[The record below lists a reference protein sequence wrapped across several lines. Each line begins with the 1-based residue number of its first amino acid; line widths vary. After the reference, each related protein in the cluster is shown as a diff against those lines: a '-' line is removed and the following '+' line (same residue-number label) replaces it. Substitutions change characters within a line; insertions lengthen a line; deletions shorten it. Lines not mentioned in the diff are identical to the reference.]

1 MMPRGVDEEGAMT
14 RIVAGDA
21 GGRRLVVPRG
31 ELTRPTSDRVRE
43 ALFGALDA
51 RGLLPGSTVLDLYCG
66 SGALGL
72 EAASRGAATV
82 VMVDA
87 SRQAVEAARQ
97 NVSALGFPRVTVVL
111 SSVQRY
117 LTRRAAVQAS
127 LVFADPPYA
136 TGQDEVGTMLAGLTA
151 GDWLQPSATVLVERS
166 ARSLE
171 PLWPPGLVRQAVRRY
186 GETAVWQAGW
196 QPASVR

>member
-1 MMPRGVDEEGAMT
+1 MT

-21 GGRRLVVPRG
+21 GGRKLVVPDG
-31 ELTRPTSDRVRE
+31 DLTRPTSDRVRE
-43 ALFGALDA
+43 GVFSALDA
-51 RGLLPGSTVLDLYCG
+51 RGLLPGAQVLDLYCG

-72 EAASRGAATV
+72 EAASRGAASV
-82 VMVDA
+82 LMVDT
-87 SRQAVEAARQ
+87 SRQAVEAARV

-117 LTRRAAVQAS
+117 LSSRPPSASS

-136 TGQDEVGTMLAGLTA
+136 MGQDELTEMLCALTQR
-151 GDWLQPSATVLVERS
+151 DWLQPSATVLVERS

-171 PLWPPGLVRQAVRRY
+171 PGWPAGLVRQAVRRY
-186 GETAVWQAGW
+186 GETAVWQAQW
-196 QPASVR
+196 RPSPVQV

>member
-1 MMPRGVDEEGAMT
+1 MT

-43 ALFGALDA
+43 AVFGALDA
-51 RGLLPGSTVLDLYCG
+51 RGILPGAKVLDLYAG

-72 EAASRGAATV
+72 EAASRGAASV
-82 VMVDA
+82 VLVDA

-97 NVSALGFPRVTVVL
+97 NVSALGFARVTVVL

-117 LTRRAAVQAS
+117 LASRPASAAS

-136 TGQDEVGTMLAGLTA
+136 TGPDEVTQMLTA
-151 GDWLQPSATVLVERS
+151 LTEHGWLQPAAVVLLERS
-166 ARSLE
+166 ARSVE
-171 PLWPPGLVRQAVRRY
+171 PIWPDGLSREDVRRY
-186 GETAVWQAGW
+186 GETAVWAAQWAVGHHR
-196 QPASVR
+196 Q

>member
-1 MMPRGVDEEGAMT
+1 MT

-31 ELTRPTSDRVRE
+31 DLTRPTSDRVRE
-43 ALFGALDA
+43 ALFSALDA
-51 RGLLPGSTVLDLYCG
+51 RGLMPGAKVLDLYAG

-72 EAASRGAATV
+72 EAASRGAASV
-82 VMVDA
+82 VLVDA

-97 NVSALGFPRVTVVL
+97 NVTALGFPRVSVVL

-117 LTRRAAVQAS
+117 LASRPASAAS

-136 TGQDEVGTMLAGLTA
+136 VGQDDVTQMLESLT
-151 GDWLQPSATVLVERS
+151 GRDWLQPGAVVLVERS
-166 ARSLE
+166 GRSLE
-171 PLWPPGLVRQAVRRY
+171 PRWPAGLVRRAVRRY
-186 GETAVWQAGW
+186 GDTAVWEADW
-196 QPASVR
+196 QR

>member
-1 MMPRGVDEEGAMT
+1 MT

-21 GGRRLVVPRG
+21 GGRKLVVPKG
-31 ELTRPTSDRVRE
+31 DLTRPTSDRVRE
-43 ALFGALDA
+43 ALFSALDA
-51 RGLLPGSTVLDLYCG
+51 RGLLPGAQVLDLYCG

-72 EAASRGAATV
+72 EAASRGAASV

-97 NVSALGFPRVTVVL
+97 NVSSLGFPRVAVVL

-117 LTRRAAVQAS
+117 LANRAPTPSS

-136 TGQDEVGTMLAGLTA
+136 TGADEVGEGLRALTQR
-151 GDWLQPSATVLVERS
+151 GWLQAGAVVLVERS
-166 ARSLE
+166 ARSIE
-171 PLWPPGLVRQAVRRY
+171 PRWPAGLVRQAIRRY
-186 GETAVWQAGW
+186 GETAVWQAEW
-196 QPASVR
+196 QPSSSVGL

>member
-1 MMPRGVDEEGAMT
+1 MT

-43 ALFGALDA
+43 ALFGALES

-72 EAASRGAATV
+72 EAASRGAASV
-82 VMVDA
+82 VLVDV

-97 NVSALGFPRVTVVL
+97 NVTSLGFPRVAVVL

-117 LTRRAAVQAS
+117 LARLPPSRSS

-136 TGQDEVGTMLAGLTA
+136 TDQDEVTQMLAALAKGQ
-151 GDWLQPSATVLVERS
+151 WLQPSAYVLIERS
-166 ARSLE
+166 TRSIE
-171 PLWPPGLVRQAVRRY
+171 PVWPPGLVRQAVRRY
-186 GETAVWQAGW
+186 GETAVWQAQW
-196 QPASVR
+196 MPERAAESESPE

>member
-1 MMPRGVDEEGAMT
+1 MT

-21 GGRRLVVPRG
+21 GGRRLVVPKG
-31 ELTRPTSDRVRE
+31 EITRPTSDRVRE

-72 EAASRGAATV
+72 EAASRGAASV
-82 VMVDA
+82 VLVDA

-97 NVSALGFPRVTVVL
+97 NVGALGFPRVAVVL

-117 LTRRAAVQAS
+117 LERTPSTRAS

-136 TGQDEVGTMLAGLTA
+136 TGPAEVTQMLTA
-151 GDWLQPSATVLVERS
+151 LTRGPWLQPAATVLLERS
-166 ARSLE
+166 SRSVE
-171 PLWPPGLVRQAVRRY
+171 PVWPPGLVRQAVRRY
-186 GETAVWQAGW
+186 GETAVWQASW
-196 QPASVR
+196 EPEEARA